1 MNKLLSA
8 VTLSTLIVLT
18 GCSDADDGKNKN
30 ADDQAA
36 QQEQEQT
43 QQNDSGDSTQQKDDF
58 KSDQA
63 RLAYAVGVTLARNLH
78 EDMKDL
84 DVDNFTSGIKDVYD
98 GSDIRLSDQQIGDA
112 LQQYQQQMVA
122 EQQKQMQQAADKNDQ
137 AGKQFLEENA
147 GKDGVKTTDSGLQY
161 RVMEEGDDSGA
172 QPGDEDQVRVN
183 YEGRTIDGNVF
194 DSSYERGEPVT
205 FQVDQVIPGWQEALK
220 MMHPGDKWEIYVPSD
235 LAYGEAGTGPIG
247 PNQTLIFKVELLGV
261 GDDAT
266 SDGDDTSADQADDA
280 GAQQAEEA
288 GTQ

>member
-18 GCSDADDGKNKN
+18 GCSDADDGKDKN
-30 ADDQAA
+30 ADDQAT
-36 QQEQEQT
+36 QQDQT
-43 QQNDSGDSTQQKDDF
+43 QQNDTGDSTQQKDDF
-58 KSDQA
+58 KTDQA

-98 GSDIRLSDQQIGDA
+98 GNDIRLSDQQIGDA

-122 EQQKQMQQAADKNDQ
+122 EQQKQMQQEADKNDQ

-147 GKDGVKTTDSGLQY
+147 GKDGVETTESGLQY

-183 YEGRTIDGNVF
+183 YEGRTIDGEVF

-205 FQVDQVIPGWQEALK
+205 FQVDQVVPGWQEALK

-266 SDGDDTSADQADDA
+266 SADSDDTSADQADDA
-280 GAQQAEEA
+280 G
-288 GTQ
+288 TQ

>member
-18 GCSDADDGKNKN
+18 GCSDADDGKDKN
-30 ADDQAA
+30 ADDQAT
-36 QQEQEQT
+36 QQDQT
-43 QQNDSGDSTQQKDDF
+43 QQNDTGDSTQQKDDF
-58 KSDQA
+58 KTDQA

-98 GSDIRLSDQQIGDA
+98 GNDIRLSDQQIGDA

-147 GKDGVKTTDSGLQY
+147 GKDGVETTESGLQY

-183 YEGRTIDGNVF
+183 YEGRTIDGEVF

-220 MMHPGDKWEIYVPSD
+220 MMHPGDTWEIYVPSD

-266 SDGDDTSADQADDA
+266 SDDTSADQADDA
-280 GAQQAEEA
+280 GTQQAEEA

>member
-18 GCSDADDGKNKN
+18 GCSDADDGKDKN

-43 QQNDSGDSTQQKDDF
+43 RQNDTGDSTQQQDDF

-122 EQQKQMQQAADKNDQ
+122 EQQKQMQQEADKNDQ

-266 SDGDDTSADQADDA
+266 STDSDDTSADQAE
-280 GAQQAEEA
+280 GAETQQAN
-288 GTQ
+288 

>member
-18 GCSDADDGKNKN
+18 GCSDADDSQDNS
-30 ADDQAA
+30 ADDQAP
-36 QQEQEQT
+36 QQEQA
-43 QQNDSGDSTQQKDDF
+43 QQNGNDNDAQQQDDF
-58 KSDQA
+58 ESDQA

-78 EDMKDL
+78 EDMEDL

-112 LQQYQQQMVA
+112 LQQYQQQMIA
-122 EQQKQMQQAADKNDQ
+122 EQQQQMQQQADENAQ
-137 AGKQFLEENA
+137 AGQQFLEENA
-147 GKDGVKTTDSGLQY
+147 DKDGVETTESGLQY

-183 YEGRTIDGNVF
+183 YEGRTLDGNVF

-205 FQVDQVIPGWQEALK
+205 FQVNQVIPGWQEALK
-220 MMHPGDKWEIYVPSD
+220 MMHPGDEWEIYVPSE
-235 LAYGEAGTGPIG
+235 LAYGEAGTGPIE

-266 SDGDDTSADQADDA
+266 AAEGDATGATQPDSAETQPA
-280 GAQQAEEA
+280 G
-288 GTQ
+288 

>member
-8 VTLSTLIVLT
+8 VTLSTLIILT
-18 GCSDADDGKNKN
+18 GCSDADDGKDKN

-43 QQNDSGDSTQQKDDF
+43 QQNDTGDSTQQQDDF

-98 GSDIRLSDQQIGDA
+98 GNDIRLSDQQIGNA

-122 EQQKQMQQAADKNDQ
+122 EQQKQMQQEADKNDQ

-147 GKDGVKTTDSGLQY
+147 GKDGVETTDSGLQY
-161 RVMEEGDDSGA
+161 RVMEEGDDSA
-172 QPGDEDQVRVN
+172 TQPGDEDQVRVN

-266 SDGDDTSADQADDA
+266 SADSDDTSADQAEDA
-280 GAQQAEEA
+280 GAQ
-288 GTQ
+288 

>member
-8 VTLSTLIVLT
+8 VTLSTLIILT
-18 GCSDADDGKNKN
+18 GCSDADDGKDKN
-30 ADDQAA
+30 ADKQATQEQA
-36 QQEQEQT
+36 QQKGGD
-43 QQNDSGDSTQQKDDF
+43 DSAQKKDDF

-122 EQQKQMQQAADKNDQ
+122 DQQKQMKQEADKNAQ
-137 AGKQFLEENA
+137 TGKQFLEENA
-147 GKDGVKTTDSGLQY
+147 GKEGVKTTDSGLQY
-161 RVMEEGDDSGA
+161 RVMEEGDDSA
-172 QPGDEDQVRVN
+172 TQPGDEDQVRVN

-266 SDGDDTSADQADDA
+266 SADSDNASADQADDA
-280 GAQQAEEA
+280 SADQAEGAGAQ
-288 GTQ
+288 

>member
-1 MNKLLSA
+1 MNKLLSS
-8 VTLSTLIVLT
+8 VTLSTLIILT
-18 GCSDADDGKNKN
+18 GCSDADDGKDKN

-43 QQNDSGDSTQQKDDF
+43 QQNDTGDSTQQQDDF

-98 GSDIRLSDQQIGDA
+98 GNDIRLSDQQIGNA

-122 EQQKQMQQAADKNDQ
+122 EQQKQMQQEADKNDQ

-147 GKDGVKTTDSGLQY
+147 GKDGVETTDSGLQY
-161 RVMEEGDDSGA
+161 RVMEEGDDSA
-172 QPGDEDQVRVN
+172 TQPGDEDQVRVN

-266 SDGDDTSADQADDA
+266 SADSDDTSADQAEGA
-280 GAQQAEEA
+280 GAQ
-288 GTQ
+288 

>member
-18 GCSDADDGKNKN
+18 GCSDADDGKDKN
-30 ADDQAA
+30 ADDQAT
-36 QQEQEQT
+36 QQDQT
-43 QQNDSGDSTQQKDDF
+43 QQNDTGDSTQQKDDF
-58 KSDQA
+58 KTDQA

-98 GSDIRLSDQQIGDA
+98 GNDIRLSDQQIGDA

-122 EQQKQMQQAADKNDQ
+122 EQQKQMQQEADKNDQ

-147 GKDGVKTTDSGLQY
+147 GKDGVETTESGLQY

-183 YEGRTIDGNVF
+183 YEGRTIDGEVF

-266 SDGDDTSADQADDA
+266 SDDTSADQADDA
-280 GAQQAEEA
+280 GTQQAEEA